1 MKRSLV
7 LLAFAAAC
15 GGSTL
20 ASQSAATNGSDAGA
34 ANDAGSSPVA
44 VALSL
49 QPSSTSVFSGG
60 TAQLDATVTGSTD
73 TAVLWSVDETAG
85 GSVSASGLYTAPS
98 VTSAQNF
105 HVRAT
110 AHGDPT
116 VTASATVAVT
126 PPPAVPHI
134 ASFTASPTSLQA
146 GQSATLS
153 FAVTGATSVSIDQ
166 GIGAVTGNV
175 TVTPAATTTYTLSAT
190 NSAGTSTL
198 QATVTVL
205 PAAQGAPVI
214 TSFSADATSL
224 AAGQS
229 AKLSFGVTG
238 ATSVSISPAVGT
250 VTGTTATV
258 TPSATTTYTLTATN
272 PNGSAIATLLV
283 SVVAP
288 SVTLTLDAVSA
299 AGKPISP
306 FVYGYND
313 IGTLPSGTAFI
324 RAGGNRYTA
333 YNWETNASNAG
344 SDFLYE
350 NDTFFGTGTTPG
362 NGIWPT
368 MDKGVPALVTLPMQ
382 GWVSK
387 DTSGPVAGPPFPT
400 QSARF
405 IPTVPAKGAPFV
417 NPPNLS
423 DGVVYQDE
431 FVHLMQS
438 RYPGRQLFVSL
449 DNEPDLWVDTHA
461 EIQSSAITYAGL
473 LSLTKAL
480 STAVKSVAPG
490 ALVFGP
496 VSYGFSGYVN
506 LQGASDANANNTGG
520 KWFLD
525 YYLSQMKAASTAA
538 GVRLLDVLDL
548 HWYPEAL
555 SSTGVRVT
563 TQNNTAAVQAA
574 RVEAPRSYWDA
585 SYVENS
591 FIGQFFSADA
601 VKGVEI
607 VTRVNAKIAANY
619 AGTKLAFSEYN
630 PGGSDDISG
639 AVAEADTLGIF
650 GREGIYAAT
659 YWPLLNDNRFVLG
672 AYRSFRNFD
681 GAGSAFGDSSF
692 SGVASDNAK
701 ASVYASYDAANPS
714 RVVVVAI
721 NKTTSPLV
729 TDIRLNHGTAFSK
742 AKAYQLTAASAV
754 SGASVVPG
762 AIADVPVSNDV
773 LQATLPSYS
782 VTTYVFVP

>member
-1 MKRSLV
+1 MKRSIV
-7 LLAFAAAC
+7 LLLLAAAC
-15 GGSTL
+15 SG
-20 ASQSAATNGSDAGA
+20 AAVESQIAATTPPPDAGGTT
-34 ANDAGSSPVA
+34 DAG
-44 VALSL
+44 
-49 QPSSTSVFSGG
+49 
-60 TAQLDATVTGSTD
+60 
-73 TAVLWSVDETAG
+73 
-85 GSVSASGLYTAPS
+85 
-98 VTSAQNF
+98 N
-105 HVRAT
+105 
-110 AHGDPT
+110 
-116 VTASATVAVT
+116 
-126 PPPAVPHI
+126 PPAVPHI
-134 ASFTASPTSLQA
+134 ASFTATPGSIQA

-153 FAVTGATSVSIDQ
+153 FSVTGATTVSIDQ
-166 GIGAVTGNV
+166 GIGPVTGNV
-175 TVTPAATTTYTLSAT
+175 TVTPATTTTYTLSAT

-198 QATVTVL
+198 QTTVSVA
-205 PAAQGAPVI
+205 PVAQGAPTI

-238 ATSVSISPAVGT
+238 ATSSSISPGIGI

-258 TPSATTTYTLTATN
+258 TPAATTTYTLTATN
-272 PNGSAIATLLV
+272 SSGTATATLLV
-283 SVVAP
+283 TVVAP
-288 SVTLTLDAVSA
+288 SVTMTLDAVGST
-299 AGKPISP
+299 GKPISP

-350 NDTFFGTGTTPG
+350 NDMFFGDGTVPG

-368 MDKGVPALVTLPMQ
+368 MDKGIPALVTLPMQ

-387 DTSGPVAGPPFPT
+387 DTSGSVGPPFPA
-400 QSARF
+400 QSTHF
-405 IPTVPAKGAPFV
+405 IPTVAAKGAPFV
-417 NPPNLS
+417 NPPNLT
-423 DGVVYQDE
+423 DGAVYQDE
-431 FVHLMQS
+431 LVHLMQT
-438 RYPGRQLFVSL
+438 RYPGRQLFISL

-461 EIQSSAITYAGL
+461 EIQTTAITYAGL
-473 LSLTKAL
+473 LSLSKTLA
-480 STAVKSVAPG
+480 SAVKAQAPG

-506 LQGASDANANNTGG
+506 LQNASDANANNTSG

-525 YYLSQMKAASTAA
+525 YYLSQMKAASTVA

-555 SSTGVRVT
+555 SSSGVRVT

-574 RVEAPRSYWDA
+574 RVQAPRSYWDA

-607 VTRVNAKIAANY
+607 ISRVNAKIAANY
-619 AGTKLAFSEYN
+619 PGTKLAFSEYN

-650 GREGIYAAT
+650 GREGVYAAT

-672 AYRSFRNFD
+672 AFRSFRNFD
-681 GAGSAFGDSSF
+681 GAGSAFGDTSF
-692 SGVASDNAK
+692 SGVVSDNAK
-701 ASVYASYDAANPS
+701 VSVYASYDAANPS

-729 TDIRLNHGTAFSK
+729 ADLRLSHGTVFSS
-742 AKAYQLTAASAV
+742 AKAYQLTATSAV

-762 AIADVPVSNDV
+762 AIADVRVSNDI
-773 LQATLPSYS
+773 LQATLPSYLS
-782 VTTYVFVP
+782 LIHI